1 MNFAR
6 NSANLAVNSTNLAKL
21 AVNSVNLTRNL
32 ANFATKSVDL
42 FRNSANLIANSAHF
56 ARNLTN
62 SVNFARNSA
71 NSAVN
76 LANLAVNSTKF
87 GVIFGVI
94 FAFMISLANAGTP
107 SFEHEYEFS
116 LEKDER
122 ASVEIS
128 EIGFE
133 DSEPKQNFDF
143 YWTLFDT
150 NKIVIHTKFRRFPRQ
165 FVLAMQRNLNWMT
178 QTLIPDYTNPH
189 VDRARLI
196 LEFSGFDRGEA
207 KLKIYIEDKDSR
219 LNVAFLDPNEMPLNP
234 AFAPQYNKFVPG
246 IAFGTERNASM
257 GETQQQKAYRLW
269 VESRRNAAKQQ
280 NAGQN
285 VAP

>member
-1 MNFAR
+1 MGFLIKFKKFLVVFIK
-6 NSANLAVNSTNLAKL
+6 NSANL

-32 ANFATKSVDL
+32 ANFTT
-42 FRNSANLIANSAHF
+42 NL
-56 ARNLTN
+56 
-62 SVNFARNSA
+62 
-71 NSAVN
+71 AVN
-76 LANLAVNSTKF
+76 LANLAVNSAKF
-87 GVIFGVI
+87 VVIFVVI